1 MDTILGKQQF
11 QIPPRLST
19 LFNGQKCET
28 RGLPKPLPFTPLHSP
43 LSPSVHRPRK
53 TGRFVGLQVSQF
65 KCLHCLAATKLVWP
79 LPKEQLLRCV
89 NQQMSAER
97 ERERQREGK
106 SERGERESVKCKL
119 QVLSH
124 TSTHSHTHSE
134 RPCRPELPT
143 RVALNICLS
152 ASLPKFALPRAPFP
166 PLTNQI
172 NTCICLYMQ

>member
-28 RGLPKPLPFTPLHSP
+28 RGLPKPLPS
-43 LSPSVHRPRK
+43 LSFSVHHPRK

-79 LPKEQLLRCV
+79 LPKGEGGNFQKQLLRCV

-97 ERERQREGK
+97 ERERQRPGK
-106 SERGERESVKCKL
+106 RERGERESVKCKL
-119 QVLSH
+119 QVMSH
-124 TSTHSHTHSE
+124 TSTHTARDPVDLNSQRESH
-134 RPCRPELPT
+134 
-143 RVALNICLS
+143 
-152 ASLPKFALPRAPFP
+152 
-166 PLTNQI
+166 
-172 NTCICLYMQ
+172 

>member
-1 MDTILGKQQF
+1 MAKSAKRVAYPEHCSL
-11 QIPPRLST
+11 L
-19 LFNGQKCET
+19 
-28 RGLPKPLPFTPLHSP
+28 SP

-79 LPKEQLLRCV
+79 LPKGEGGNFQKQLLRCV

-106 SERGERESVKCKL
+106 RERGERESVKCKL

-124 TSTHSHTHSE
+124 TSTHPHIRIQRET
-134 RPCRPELPT
+134 
-143 RVALNICLS
+143 LS
-152 ASLPKFALPRAPFP
+152 TWTPNESRIKYLFVSKFTEVCTAPRTPLSPFNEP
-166 PLTNQI
+166 N
-172 NTCICLYMQ
+172 